1 VLRATV
7 AALLCSTAAL
17 AAGLEISRPAR
28 PWEFVDATGEKAS
41 LLGSE
46 DGTLEAFVYPLK
58 IFKDLRLRF
67 VVDGRVI
74 PAETASRR
82 ITATPGAYTITYTSD
97 EFEVRE
103 TLIAPVHEP
112 GAMIRLS
119 ITAYEPLR
127 IDVEFARDF
136 QLMWPAS
143 LGTAYQNWNA
153 AKHGFAFG
161 ADGYPYAAFFGSPD
175 AELLSREYESDY
187 HSTRTT
193 RFTLGTVKGK
203 AERLMAVAAS
213 MKSDAEAMAAYRR
226 LIADAGQLQT
236 ETEQFYRDY
245 LAKGVQLDL
254 PDPMLQQAYDWS
266 RVSMRKGLVDNPFLG
281 KGLVAGYGPSKGGYR
296 PGYSWFF
303 GRDSFWTSFALDSA
317 GDFETARDAIAFV
330 ARFQRADGKM
340 PHEISQSAS
349 LVDWF
354 QQFPYGY
361 ASADATPLFV
371 IAMRDY
377 VQASGDTA
385 FAREMWPRLE
395 KALAFLRS
403 TLDVD
408 GFPKNYGVGHGW
420 VEGGPLLPVRVELY
434 QAGCYVEA
442 LRALAKLAVLT
453 DHPDV
458 AAQLEQPYKTARAKI
473 EERFWLPQAHEYAF
487 AIGTDGK
494 PVRQPTVLATVPMW
508 FDVLDERHAQ
518 SMIERLSGED
528 HASDWGMRILSSHS
542 AAYGPAGYHFGSV
555 WPLFTGWASVGEFQE
570 HAAAPALENLYANA
584 WLALDGA
591 GGNTTEVLSGATDS
605 PLSTA
610 SPHQIW
616 SAAMV
621 VSPLIRGLLGLR
633 VDTSNQV
640 ISLAPHLPVDWKH
653 VGIRS
658 VGMGDARID
667 FQLDITGT
675 GMTLAIHNRGQAPL
689 SVTFAPAFAPGERLV
704 SATLDDKRTAW
715 MEEKHGTDWH
725 PVFKLPIAPGQ
736 NILKLEVKDSFGYS
750 VPFSPPRLGE
760 PSSALKVISE
770 RWMADGSALDLTVS
784 GLPGRGYALDVYR
797 SGRKET
803 LPVAIPGNPAGGYV
817 NQTLHIRA
825 TNVP

>member
-1 VLRATV
+1 ML
-7 AALLCSTAAL
+7 AALLVSATAF

-74 PAETASRR
+74 PAGTASRR
-82 ITATPGAYTITYTSD
+82 ITATPGVYTITYTGD

-103 TLIAPVHEP
+103 TLIAPIHEA
-112 GAMIRLS
+112 GAAIRLA

-127 IDVEFARDF
+127 IDVEFTRDF

-143 LGTAYQNWNA
+143 IGSAYGGWNA
-153 AKHGFAFG
+153 QERGFSFG

-175 AELLSREYESDY
+175 AELLSHEFESDY
-187 HSTRTT
+187 YSTRVT

-203 AERLMAVAAS
+203 AERVMAVAAS
-213 MKSDAEAMAAYRR
+213 MKSENDALETYHRLAARP
-226 LIADAGQLQT
+226 AQLQEEA
-236 ETEQFYRDY
+236 ETFYRDY

-254 PDPMLQQAYDWS
+254 PDANLQQAYDWS

-281 KGLVAGYGPSKGGYR
+281 KGLVAGYGPSKGVYR
-296 PGYSWFF
+296 PGYAWFF

-317 GDFETARDAIAFV
+317 GDFESARAAIAFV
-330 ARFQRADGKM
+330 ARFQRADGKI

-354 QQFPYGY
+354 KQFPYGY

-371 IAMRDY
+371 IAVRDY
-377 VQASGDTA
+377 VDASGDVA
-385 FAREMWPRLE
+385 FARDLWPRLT
-395 KALAFLRS
+395 KALDFMRS
-403 TLDVD
+403 TLDDD
-408 GFPKNYGVGHGW
+408 GFPKNVGVGHGW

-442 LRALAKLAVLT
+442 LRALAKLAALT
-453 DHPDV
+453 GDSAM
-458 AAQLEQPYKTARAKI
+458 AAQLEQPYKAARAKL
-473 EERFWLPQAHEYAF
+473 EEKFWLPQTSEYAF

-494 PVRQPTVLATVPMW
+494 PVSQPTVLSTVPMW
-508 FDVLDERHAQ
+508 FDVLNEQHAQ

-528 HASDWGMRILSSHS
+528 HLSDWGMRIISSGS
-542 AAYGPAGYHFGSV
+542 PKYGPAGYHFGSV
-555 WPLFTGWASVGEFQE
+555 WPLFTGWASVGEYQE
-570 HAAAPALENLYANA
+570 HEPAPALENLHANA

-591 GGNTTEVLSGATDS
+591 GGNTTEVLSGATYS

-621 VSPLIRGLLGLR
+621 VSPILRGLLGLH
-633 VDTSNQV
+633 VDSTIRMV
-640 ISLAPHLPVDWKH
+640 TLAPHLPADWKH
-653 VGIRS
+653 VGIRN
-658 VGMGDARID
+658 VRVGDAVAD
-667 FQLDITGT
+667 FQIDSDGT
-675 GMTLAIHNRGQAPL
+675 SIALAINNRSTVPF
-689 SVTFAPAFAPGERLV
+689 SVTFAPALAPGTRV
-704 SATLDDKRTAW
+704 ARAQLDDKRMAW
-715 MEEKHGTDWH
+715 TEEKHGTDWH
-725 PVFKLPIAPGQ
+725 PAFKRPVAPGA
-736 NILKLEVKDSFGYS
+736 NTLKLTVQDSFGYL
-750 VPFSPPRLGE
+750 VPFTPPRLGE
-760 PSSALKVISE
+760 PSSDLKVISE
-770 RWMADGSALDLTVS
+770 RWTADGSALDLTVS
-784 GLPGRGYALDVYR
+784 GLSGHSYTLDIYRAGKREPLTVSIPSGDRDVY
-797 SGRKET
+797 G
-803 LPVAIPGNPAGGYV
+803 
-817 NQTLHIRA
+817 NQTVHIDTKSR
-825 TNVP
+825 P